1 MLKITLEVTEKKN
14 TDTCDVKLVT
24 PKDLKKS
31 TDNEQKTG
39 AMVVNAITKALED
52 LSKIKN

>member
-52 LSKIKN
+52 LAKIKN